1 MVVADSFVGML
12 PTAGNEVGSVV
23 VLEPGNDVARRR
35 LECRVGVALNHFAQV
50 LLSAEDQVLA
60 RYCEDSTGRNP

>member
-12 PTAGNEVGSVV
+12 LTAGNELGWVV

-35 LECRVGVALNHFAQV
+35 LECRVEVALNHSAQV
-50 LLSAEDQVLA
+50 
-60 RYCEDSTGRNP
+60 